1 MNEKTP
7 QASQE
12 SAIERHLKLQRD
24 LDYTVEF
31 LKRISGNDIRFNEYR
46 DTIISLEGIK
56 RGIRISDNAQEVIW
70 HEREKQGRTVCQP
83 E

>member
-1 MNEKTP
+1 MNT

-24 LDYTVEF
+24 IDFTIEF
-31 LKRISGNDIRFNEYR
+31 LTRFGGSDLHFNQYR
-46 DTIISLEGIK
+46 DTILNLDGIK
-56 RGIRISDNAQEVIW
+56 RGIRISDNS
-70 HEREKQGRTVCQP
+70 HEMISYENTKLKDSKN